1 MLCDDDGLILKLI
14 RDAGGIPFVRT
25 NVPQLGM
32 SIECMNRLYGR
43 ALNPWD
49 KKRYPGGSSGGEA
62 ILLATRSSPLGL
74 GTDFGGSVRTP
85 ACINGICAFKPT
97 NGRVP

>member
-1 MLCDDDGLILKLI
+1 
-14 RDAGGIPFVRT
+14 
-25 NVPQLGM
+25 M
-32 SIECMNRLYGR
+32 SIETMNRLYGR
-43 ALNPWD
+43 CLNPWD
-49 KKRYPGGSSGGEA
+49 RTRYPGGSSGGEGA
-62 ILLATRSSPLGL
+62 LIGSRASPLGL